1 MHTCLLKV
9 KILHGRSTEPSP
21 ARESGLLEAFFLY
34 FFDPCGR
41 DFMVSQ
47 IGPNAPYLLLTDHFE
62 PIRDTLKSTVAAT
75 GIEKN

>member
-1 MHTCLLKV
+1 MGGQRNRLQLGKAV
-9 KILHGRSTEPSP
+9 YFKR
-21 ARESGLLEAFFLY
+21 FFFI

-62 PIRDTLKSTVAAT
+62 PIRDTIKSTVAAR
-75 GIEKN
+75 GVEKNLNARSKLCS